1 MRLRERRE
9 RRMLNPFV
17 TTRIV
22 ITQCCAY
29 VLGTYHPA
37 IKMIS
42 RAPSGSILILIVVIV
57 VIVIIIIITGI
68 IIIIIIIMNRSMMP
82 RAAFFSCSSFYI
94 QRVLLQLNAAS

>member
-1 MRLRERRE
+1 
-9 RRMLNPFV
+9 MLNPFV

-22 ITQCCAY
+22 ITQCCAC

-57 VIVIIIIITGI
+57 IIIIITGI
-68 IIIIIIIMNRSMMP
+68 LLIIMNRSMMP

>member
-9 RRMLNPFV
+9 RRMLNPVV

-22 ITQCCAY
+22 ITQCCAC

-57 VIVIIIIITGI
+57 VIIIITGI
-68 IIIIIIIMNRSMMP
+68 LLLLIIMNRSMMP

>member
-1 MRLRERRE
+1 VRLRERRE

-22 ITQCCAY
+22 ITQCCAC

-57 VIVIIIIITGI
+57 IIIIITGI
-68 IIIIIIIMNRSMMP
+68 LLLLIIMNRSMMP
-82 RAAFFSCSSFYI
+82 RAAFFSCSFYI

>member
-1 MRLRERRE
+1 
-9 RRMLNPFV
+9 MLNPFV

-22 ITQCCAY
+22 ITQCCAC

-57 VIVIIIIITGI
+57 IIIITGI
-68 IIIIIIIMNRSMMP
+68 LILLIIIMNRSMP

>member
-1 MRLRERRE
+1 
-9 RRMLNPFV
+9 MLNPFV

-22 ITQCCAY
+22 ITQCCAC

-57 VIVIIIIITGI
+57 IIIIITGI
-68 IIIIIIIMNRSMMP
+68 LLLLIIMNRSMMP